1 MRCGETEVGG
11 WARKT
16 AAGSGCPDGQMGKMN
31 IILLRESL
39 YYYSL
44 EYSSTTNRV
53 RVYGIVLV
61 ILLATRG
68 E

>member
-1 MRCGETEVGG
+1 MGSQDGGGVRMSG
-11 WARKT
+11 WA
-16 AAGSGCPDGQMGKMN
+16 DGQMN

-53 RVYGIVLV
+53 YGIVLV

>member
-39 YYYSL
+39 YYCSV
-44 EYSSTTNRV
+44 EYSTSTTN

>member
-1 MRCGETEVGG
+1 MGSQDGGGVRMSG
-11 WARKT
+11 WA
-16 AAGSGCPDGQMGKMN
+16 DGQMN